1 MGEQPDHPASELIVV
16 ARLEA
21 GLRVEA
27 EGLSATETDVDRLTD
42 VLEAANARIRPLFG
56 TSAERVRAAPSAP
69 AAAPEVQA
77 PDLSVYYRVEAD
89 EEQLEALARQLAED
103 DAVEAAYVKPPVE
116 PAVAAAE
123 INRMEAAPEM
133 PPPRTPDFTSRQG
146 YLDRAPVG
154 IDARLAWT
162 QAGGEGAEVR
172 VIDIEGAWR
181 FTHEDLLRNQG
192 GAIGGAQST
201 ALVWRNHGTAV
212 IGEFAGDRNT
222 FGVTGICPLANVRA
236 ISVFDTGSA
245 AAIRQAANA
254 LRPGDIILI
263 ELHRPGP
270 RFDFKSRYD
279 QRGYIAIEWWPDDF
293 DAILYAT
300 ERGIIVVEAA
310 GNGGED
316 LDDPGYD
323 TPGTAA
329 FPAGWANPF
338 HRGGRDCGAILVGAG
353 APPPGTHGRSHG
365 PDRSR
370 LDFSN
375 FGAAVDAQGW
385 GSEVA
390 TTGYGDL
397 QGGPNEDEWYTD
409 EFGGTSSASPIVVG
423 ALGSLQG
430 ILRARGAPPVTPP
443 QARQLLRTTGSP
455 QQDAPGRPATQRI
468 GSRPDLAR
476 LIAALDEYQVAEVSV
491 QLRPDVARA
500 LQGLGPPVAPAQE
513 LAQTADSLG
522 ISLRPVH
529 PGAEDPLLLRH
540 FTIDVRDSEAAER
553 VAAELRKSSAVE
565 GAFRKPA
572 AEPP

>member
-1 MGEQPDHPASELIVV
+1 MAEQPDSPASELIVV
-16 ARLEA
+16 ARPEA
-21 GLRVEA
+21 GMRVEA
-27 EGLSATETDVDRLTD
+27 EGLSAKEADVARLTG

-56 TSAERVRAAPSAP
+56 TSPERLRAEASPLT
-69 AAAPEVQA
+69 AAPEVQA
-77 PDLSVYYRVEAD
+77 PDLSVYYRVEAA
-89 EEQLEALARQLAED
+89 EEQLQALARRLAEH
-103 DAVEAAYVKPPVE
+103 DAVDTAYVKPPVE

-123 INRMEAAPEM
+123 INRMEATPEM
-133 PPPRTPDFTSRQG
+133 PPPRTPDFTARQG
-146 YLDRAPVG
+146 YLDAAPGG
-154 IDARLAWT
+154 IDARFAWT
-162 QAGGEGAEVR
+162 QPGGQGAEVR

-181 FTHEDLLRNQG
+181 FTHEDLLQNQG
-192 GAIGGAQST
+192 GAISGTQST

-212 IGEFAGDRNT
+212 IGEFGGDRST

-236 ISVFDTGSA
+236 ISVFETGSA

-270 RFDFKSRYD
+270 RFDFQARSD

-300 ERGIIVVEAA
+300 ERGVIVVEAA

-316 LDDPGYD
+316 LDDPVYD

-329 FPAGWANPF
+329 FPAGWADPF
-338 HRGGRDCGAILVGAG
+338 NRGDRDCGAILVGAG
-353 APPPGTHGRSHG
+353 APPPGTHGRSHW

-385 GSEVA
+385 GSEVT

-423 ALGSLQG
+423 AVGSLQG
-430 ILRARGAPPVTPP
+430 VRHARGAPALTPP

-455 QQDAPGRPATQRI
+455 QQDAPGRRATQRI

-476 LIAALDEYQVAEVSV
+476 LIAALDDYQVEWP
-491 QLRPDVARA
+491 R
-500 LQGLGPPVAPAQE
+500 
-513 LAQTADSLG
+513 
-522 ISLRPVH
+522 
-529 PGAEDPLLLRH
+529 
-540 FTIDVRDSEAAER
+540 
-553 VAAELRKSSAVE
+553 
-565 GAFRKPA
+565 
-572 AEPP
+572 